1 MPGAFSPIFPPP
13 QSIDSLDS
21 WGSLDGLPFSLDSSV
36 WTKAGLYGLTVSDAE
51 PVRQQVS
58 DQRTRTSAIAGMA
71 VSGDSADGQAV
82 LELMG
87 TGEATTGESVIGGVT
102 VAIGVD
108 PSRASSGQTLVMLR
122 IRPGLMDDTALS
134 NEGLDLY
141 RVRTHVPES
150 LIVSGGDADVS
161 RIILLYGGGD
171 VISADDVLPEYKG
184 WGWRH
189 DAQTDQGCWSP
200 IFESGQHW
208 HKLPGGKK
216 DWRGIVEWQ

>member
-21 WGSLDGLPFSLDSSV
+21 WGSLDDLPFSLDSFL
-36 WTKAGLYGLTVSDAE
+36 WTTAGLYGLTVSDAAQ
-51 PVRQQVS
+51 VRPHVNG
-58 DQRTRTSAIAGMA
+58 QRTRTSTIAGMA

-122 IRPGLMDDTALS
+122 IRPGLMDDAAALS

-161 RIILLYGGGD
+161 RVLLLYGGGN

-184 WGWRH
+184 WGWRR
-189 DAQTDQGCWSP
+189 DAQTEQGWEP
-200 IFESGQHW
+200 IIEAGQHW

-216 DWRGIVEWQ
+216 NWRGIVEWQ

>member
-87 TGEATTGESVIGGVT
+87 TGEATTGEDVIGGVT

-171 VISADDVLPEYKG
+171 VISAGNALPEYKG
-184 WGWRH
+184 WAWTHEAQMEQGW
-189 DAQTDQGCWSP
+189 AP
-200 IFESGQHW
+200 ILGTEQ
-208 HKLPGGKK
+208 
-216 DWRGIVEWQ
+216 DWRQIPGSTNKWRSIVEWQ

>member
-122 IRPGLMDDTALS
+122 IRPGLMDDAAAPS

-161 RIILLYGGGD
+161 RTILLYGGGD

-184 WGWRH
+184 WGWRQE
-189 DAQTDQGCWSP
+189 A
-200 IFESGQHW
+200 
-208 HKLPGGKK
+208 GGSA
-216 DWRGIVEWQ
+216 DWRGVVVDEQGWRQEAGGSADWRGVVQWQ